1 MVNPKRFAGE
11 IQRTE
16 IEVVLDQAADLVLLL
31 VVLNLLLPLVMNSP
45 GVNTKAKLGIA
56 KATGRAYVAGN
67 LAVEVKQMTFALA
80 K

>member
-11 IQRTE
+11 IQRIE
-16 IEVVLDQAADLVLLL
+16 IEVVLDQTADLVLLL

-56 KATGRAYVAGN
+56 
-67 LAVEVKQMTFALA
+67 FASA
-80 K
+80 D